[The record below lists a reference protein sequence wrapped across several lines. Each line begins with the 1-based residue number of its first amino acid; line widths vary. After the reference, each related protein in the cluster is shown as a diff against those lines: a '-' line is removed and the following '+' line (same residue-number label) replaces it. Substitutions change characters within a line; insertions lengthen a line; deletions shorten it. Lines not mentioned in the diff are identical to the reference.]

1 MLLLFWSS
9 EIRLFIFMLKKNQ
22 CGLRM
27 GLLQRQNVFLIKI
40 FINENKLK
48 EDKKRSNLIVEKIIQ
63 DS

>member
-1 MLLLFWSS
+1 
-9 EIRLFIFMLKKNQ
+9 MLKKNQ

-27 GLLQRQNVFLIKI
+27 GLLQRRNVFLIKI

-48 EDKKRSNLIVEKIIQ
+48 EDKKLSNLIVEKIIQ